1 MPKTIAAI
9 GECMIEI
16 RCGSQGAPD
25 SQGRPDRRGRA
36 DGTFPAQIA
45 YGGDS
50 LNFAVYM
57 ARLGIP
63 ISYATALGDDP
74 LSDWMLAQW
83 QAEGLGCDL
92 VRREAGGA
100 PGLYL
105 VDVDAAGERSFR
117 YWRENSPASRLL
129 DDPEQARQL
138 FAQLADYEW
147 LYLTG
152 ISLAICA
159 PPARARLFD
168 FLAAHRAAGGK
179 VAFDSNFRAQLWPN
193 RQQAACACE
202 RMHRLADLAL
212 STLDDEQQLFGDASE
227 GDAANRLRIWGVP
240 EIVLKNGP
248 AGCAISTGASLLT
261 VPPPKPAAIIDTT
274 AAGDSFNAAYLAAR
288 LQGRTARD
296 AAIQGNQL
304 ASQVIQHPGA
314 IIPASA

>member
-1 MPKTIAAI
+1 MAKTIAAI

-16 RCGSQGAPD
+16 RSGGRGAPHPL
-25 SQGRPDRRGRA
+25 GRTGRHGRA

-63 ISYATALGDDP
+63 INYATALGDDP

-83 QAEGLGCDL
+83 RAEGLGCGL

-105 VDVDAAGERSFR
+105 VDVDADGERSFR
-117 YWRENSPASRLL
+117 YWRQNSPASRLL
-129 DDPEQARQL
+129 DDPAQARQL
-138 FAQLADYEW
+138 FAQLAGHEW

-159 PPARARLFD
+159 PPSRARLFD
-168 FLAAHRAAGGK
+168 FLVAHRASGGK
-179 VAFDSNFRAQLWPN
+179 IAFDSNFRPQLWPN
-193 RQQAACACE
+193 RQQAALACE

-212 STLDDEQQLFGDASE
+212 STLDDERQLFGDASE
-227 GDAANRLRIWGVP
+227 GDAANRLRTWGVP
-240 EIVLKNGP
+240 EIVLKNGA
-248 AGCAISTGASLLT
+248 AGCVISTGASLLAM
-261 VPPPKPAAIIDTT
+261 PPPKPAAIIDTT

-288 LQGRTARD
+288 LQGRSARD

-304 ASQVIQHPGA
+304 ACQVIQHPGA
-314 IIPASA
+314 IIPANA